1 MELTKEVPNTR
12 KPYFL
17 SLLLTGS
24 LGVVTYVM
32 IRFVTFQYFDSF
44 WTNWVLF
51 VSFTTIAFMIWHTI
65 DPLRGDGTRNKW
77 ITRAVGIAIFL
88 VLAFVIGF

>member
-1 MELTKEVPNTR
+1 VELTKEVSNTR

-17 SLLLTGS
+17 SLLLTSS
-24 LGVVTYVM
+24 LSVVTYVM

-51 VSFTTIAFMIWHTI
+51 GYYLY
-65 DPLRGDGTRNKW
+65 PLLSLRSWSGTE
-77 ITRAVGIAIFL
+77 
-88 VLAFVIGF
+88 